1 MFDVIWNSI
10 IVSPFNGEL
19 LLLKPFQTLESLLL
33 SVTQLKNKNLNSGR
47 AFFSDVLWNKSKK
60 KKKTLAHCI
69 PLYSAE
75 FMLCN
80 YVYLQT
86 PNYQLSSAGAA
97 TASEESQEVLEL
109 EERFCNEACV
119 CEWKDK
125 MLTKRDADTQTDIL
139 HALHIYETLRVIC

>member
-1 MFDVIWNSI
+1 MANFFFLSR
-10 IVSPFNGEL
+10 F
-19 LLLKPFQTLESLLL
+19 KLL
-33 SVTQLKNKNLNSGR
+33 SPYSWVSHNSKIKISIQEEL
-47 AFFSDVLWNKSKK
+47 FSQMCYEINQKK
-60 KKKTLAHCI
+60 KNTLAHCI
-69 PLYSAE
+69 PLHSAE

-97 TASEESQEVLEL
+97 TAGEESQEVLEL